1 MKYKPGDKVRVKSDL
16 KIGNYYYMEHS
27 KSIRNVFVDD
37 MKHLLGKEVTIKKG
51 SPSSNQYEIE
61 ENCNGCYWTGG
72 MFEPLKEENEI

>member
-27 KSIRNVFVDD
+27 KSTRNSFVGD
-37 MKHLLGKEVTIKKG
+37 MKHLRGKEVTIKKG
-51 SPSSNQYEIE
+51 STSLNQYEIE
-61 ENCNGCYWTGG
+61 EDCGGCYWVDG